1 MGRATLA
8 DVARLAGVSPST
20 VSLTYSGSGP
30 VSASTRERVLEAAR
44 ELGYAGPDPLA
55 RSLRRGASGV
65 VGVLTGGA
73 LAGYFRDPVAI
84 RTLDGIAD
92 ALGAH
97 DLGML
102 LIRVNHTGEGT
113 ELAARTAMDA
123 AIFLRSVDD
132 TEDIVPTLQRR
143 GVPVVLM
150 ESVLPG
156 AASLTMD
163 NRGGMA
169 RLGQKVVGLGHER
182 IALVTLPWE
191 RNRHKGLRAGTD
203 AVPDRSPFT
212 FTRERMRGVYDAGIQ
227 PVAIY
232 ETGGSLVEEG
242 FAAAKVLLT
251 GPEPPTAIMAM
262 SDLLAAGVVLAA
274 RELGL
279 SIPGDVSVTGFD
291 GLDLP
296 WLAPDVIESV
306 DQPVK
311 RKGQLA
317 GEAAVQLM
325 RGGEPTSVQLEVWP
339 RPGTTLG
346 PVPSRRGARSTSG

>member
-30 VSASTRERVLEAAR
+30 VSASTRERVLQAAK
-44 ELGYAGPDPLA
+44 ELGYSGPDPLA
-55 RSLRRGASGV
+55 RSLRRGKSGV

-73 LAGYFRDPVAI
+73 LAGHFRDPVAI

-102 LIRVNHTGEGT
+102 LIRVNHTGEGA

-132 TEDIVPTLQRR
+132 TEEIVTSLRHR

-150 ESVLPG
+150 ESGLPG
-156 AASLTMD
+156 AASITMD

-169 RLGQKVVGLGHER
+169 RLAQKVVAFGHER

-191 RNRHKGLRAGTD
+191 RQRYKGVRSGSD
-203 AVPDRSPFT
+203 ATWKISPFS
-212 FTRERMRGVYDAGIQ
+212 FTRERLRGIHDAGIE

-242 FAAAKVLLT
+242 FDAAKVLLT
-251 GPEPPTAIMAM
+251 APERPTAILAM

-279 SIPGDVSVTGFD
+279 RIPDDISVTGFD

-325 RGGEPTSVQLEVWP
+325 RGEEPTSVRLEVWP
-339 RPGTTLG
+339 RAGTTLG
-346 PVPSRRGARSTSG
+346 PPPSRSV